1 MSQFSAST
9 FSSFNRCRA
18 VVVGAAGYSGA
29 EIVGILLK
37 HEAVD
42 VVGLFASAAR
52 AENVVRFDQ
61 LFPRFRGWTDL
72 KVHAA
77 TAEKILA
84 LEPDAVFLAT
94 PHEVSHDLAPAL
106 CAHGVTVFDLSAAF
120 RLRDREAYPKH
131 YGFSHAYP
139 AWLEKAVY
147 GIAELNRPAITRA
160 QLIAVPGCYPT
171 SVILPL
177 RPLVDAGLLADGSV
191 IVDSTSGVSGA
202 GRSPALK
209 SLFCEVSQQAYG
221 VFTHR
226 HQPEMAQEAGTDVI
240 FTPHLGPFDRGILST
255 IHATLRPTV
264 GEAQVRETL
273 SNRYASDPF
282 VAILKAGDW
291 PSVSA
296 VEASNRC
303 DIGIAVDPTRQHLI
317 MCSAI
322 DNLIK
327 GAAGQAVQ
335 CMNIRFGFAETQGFS
350 GPGFSGPGFSG
361 AGSATASPIE
371 AHS

>member
-1 MSQFSAST
+1 MSHLPSST
-9 FSSFNRCRA
+9 LSPFNRCRA

-29 EIVGILLK
+29 EIVGILLQ
-37 HEAVD
+37 HDEID
-42 VVGLFASAAR
+42 LVGLFASASR

-61 LFPRFRGWTDL
+61 IFPRFRGWTAL

-77 TAEKILA
+77 NATDILA
-84 LEPDAVFLAT
+84 LEPDVVFLAT
-94 PHEVSHDLAPAL
+94 PHEASHDLAPVL
-106 CAHGVTVFDLSAAF
+106 CAQGITVFDLSAAF
-120 RLRDREAYPKH
+120 RLRDQSAYPKH
-131 YGFSHAYP
+131 YGFSHAHP
-139 AWLEKAVY
+139 QLLEKAVY
-147 GIAELNRPAITRA
+147 GIAELNRTAISKA

-171 SVILPL
+171 SVILAL
-177 RPLVDAGLLADGSV
+177 RPLVDAGLLENTSI

-226 HQPEMAQEAGTDVI
+226 HQPEMIQETLSDVI

-255 IHATLRPTV
+255 IHATLLPNIS
-264 GEAQVRETL
+264 ESQVRETL
-273 SNRYASDPF
+273 CNQYASEPF
-282 VAILKAGDW
+282 VNILKAGDW
-291 PSVSA
+291 PAVSA
-296 VEASNRC
+296 VRASNRC
-303 DIGIAVDPTRQHLI
+303 DIGLAVDPARQHLI
-317 MCSAI
+317 LSSAI

-350 GPGFSGPGFSG
+350 SP
-361 AGSATASPIE
+361 TASNAMAIGV
-371 AHS
+371 HS

>member
-1 MSQFSAST
+1 MSQLPPYTLSP
-9 FSSFNRCRA
+9 FNRCRA

-29 EIVGILLK
+29 EIVGILLQ

-42 VVGLFASAAR
+42 VVGLFASASR
-52 AENVVRFDQ
+52 AENVLRFDQ

-72 KVHAA
+72 NVHS
-77 TAEKILA
+77 TSVTEILA
-84 LEPDAVFLAT
+84 LEPDVVFLAT
-94 PHEVSHDLAPAL
+94 PHEASHDLAPVL
-106 CAHGVTVFDLSAAF
+106 CAQGITVFDLSAAF
-120 RLRDREAYPKH
+120 RLRDQAAYPKH
-131 YGFSHAYP
+131 YGFSHAHP
-139 AWLEKAVY
+139 QWLEKAVY
-147 GIAELNRPAITRA
+147 GIAELNRTAISKA

-171 SVILPL
+171 SVVLAL
-177 RPLVDAGLLADGSV
+177 RPLVDAELLASTPI

-226 HQPEMAQEAGTDVI
+226 HQPEMIQETHADVI

-255 IHATLRPTV
+255 IHATLRPNI
-264 GEAQVRETL
+264 GESHIRETL
-273 SNRYASDPF
+273 CAQYASEPF
-282 VAILKAGDW
+282 VTILKAGDW

-296 VEASNRC
+296 VQATNRC
-303 DIGIAVDPTRQHLI
+303 DIGLAVDPTRNHLI
-317 MCSAI
+317 ISSAI

-327 GAAGQAVQ
+327 GAAGQAIQ
-335 CMNIRFGFAETQGFS
+335 CMNIRFGFAETEGFS
-350 GPGFSGPGFSG
+350 APAVSNAVSIG
-361 AGSATASPIE
+361 

>member
-1 MSQFSAST
+1 MSPLSSST
-9 FSSFNRCRA
+9 LSPFNRCRA

-29 EIVGILLK
+29 EIVGILLQ

-42 VVGLFASAAR
+42 VVGLFASASR
-52 AENVVRFDQ
+52 ADNVVRFDQ

-77 TAEKILA
+77 TSEEILA

-94 PHEVSHDLAPAL
+94 PHEASHDLAPVL
-106 CAHGVTVFDLSAAF
+106 CEQGVTVFDLSAAF
-120 RLRDREAYPKH
+120 RLRDQAEYPKH
-131 YGFSHAYP
+131 YGFSHAHP
-139 AWLEKAVY
+139 GWLEKAVY
-147 GIAELNRPAITRA
+147 GIAELNRPAIAKA

-177 RPLVDAGLLADGSV
+177 RPLVDAGLLESASI

-209 SLFCEVSQQAYG
+209 NLFCEVSQQAYG

-226 HQPEMAQEAGTDVI
+226 HQPEMAQETGMDVI

-255 IHATLRPTV
+255 IHATLRPNV
-264 GEAQVRETL
+264 GESQVRETL

-282 VAILKAGDW
+282 VAILKVGDW

-303 DIGIAVDPTRQHLI
+303 DIAIAVDPLRRHLI

-350 GPGFSGPGFSG
+350 APNAANAMAAG
-361 AGSATASPIE
+361 ANS
-371 AHS
+371 